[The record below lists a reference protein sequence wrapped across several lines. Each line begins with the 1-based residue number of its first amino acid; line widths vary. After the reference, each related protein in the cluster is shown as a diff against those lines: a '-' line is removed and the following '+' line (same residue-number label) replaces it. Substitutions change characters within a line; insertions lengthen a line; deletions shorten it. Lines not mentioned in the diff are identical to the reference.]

1 MASGAES
8 LFDST
13 NLKLR
18 ELLKEVQLDYSP
30 ENASVVDSVVSAIRD
45 AIDGIPDGLPVKF
58 WKTLF
63 PPFHHFKMLRNA
75 TGASLNSLMLL
86 IPV

>member
-1 MASGAES
+1 MASEAET

-30 ENASVVDSVVSAIRD
+30 ENASAVDSVVSAIRD
-45 AIDGIPDGLPVKF
+45 AINGIPDGLPV
-58 WKTLF
+58 TL
-63 PPFHHFKMLRNA
+63 
-75 TGASLNSLMLL
+75 
-86 IPV
+86 